1 MSIIGEA
8 ALSAFFE
15 GLFDK
20 LASSDLLKIFEQEK
34 LHADLKKWRTTLL
47 KIRAVLDD
55 AEEKQMTSRL
65 AKIWLVELEDLAHD
79 ADDILDEFATE
90 VLRRKLNAEPRTSKV
105 RKFIP
110 ACCVGF
116 NPSSVMFN
124 ANMRSKIEDI
134 DTRLQN
140 IVTDMNGL
148 GLIESTGRRTRTTR
162 SWVPTTSLV
171 NEGHVYGRD
180 EDKKALIDLLLS
192 HELSDA
198 QLSVIPIVGIGGLG
212 KTTLVQLVYNDND
225 VSCYFDLKAWV
236 CVSDDFDI
244 VRVTKVILQSI
255 IAPKTCSDN
264 DLNLLQVQ
272 LKEKLFGKKFLLI
285 LDDVWNEDYNNWTKL
300 RIPFEFGA
308 PGSKIIVTTRNQGV
322 SSTMGTTSTY
332 ELKILSNDA
341 CWRVF
346 SQHAL
351 GATNFTMHPELEEIG
366 REILHRCK
374 GSPLAAKVL
383 GGLLRTK
390 RNSDEWKNVL
400 NSKIWEIPE
409 EKSTILSILKLS
421 YQHLPSHLKRCFA
434 YCSLFPKDYAF
445 EEKELILLWMAE
457 GLVQETEGNKPMEVV
472 ASEYFRDLHMRS
484 FFQQSSNHE
493 SLFVMHDL
501 INDIAQWAVGGL
513 CYRLEDTMGGDK
525 QSNISTK
532 VRHFSYIKFE
542 YDGIKR
548 FENFPKD
555 VHLRTFLPLPIKEN
569 GYLTNHVPNCLLPRL
584 RYLRVLSL
592 GGYKT
597 TELPNS
603 ISDLKHLRYLNLSN
617 TSIRSLP
624 SSTCSLYN
632 LQTLILKGCSSL
644 TNLPEKIGNLV
655 NLRHLDIT
663 NVNSIKEMPV
673 GIDELKSLRTLS
685 NFVVG
690 KDTGSKIG
698 DLMNL
703 EFLQGKLCISS
714 LENVVDVE
722 DARKANLNGKKS
734 IDALVMKWENALDD
748 IQNEGIAIDVL
759 NMLQPY
765 RTVKTLFI
773 EGYVGARFPMWL
785 SDPSFSNMVE
795 VRIDRCGK
803 CMSLPAIGQLPSLK
817 YLVIE
822 RMAMVQSVGLEF
834 YGEGYLKPFQSLETL
849 RFDDMQEWKDWIP
862 CGVEY
867 EEFPCLRELS
877 ISRCPKLQGKLP
889 RNLPSLETLS
899 IHACEK
905 LVVSIPNLPMLEK
918 IEIVGCK
925 EVNRSTIEL
934 CLLKSMFVS
943 ISDLKILT
951 EEFMPGSAQVETLV
965 IYDCKELRSLWQDRF
980 MSLET
985 LDIISC
991 PSLLNINCLTS
1002 RVKALEIDSCNTLKS
1017 LPISDC
1023 TCLEY
1028 ATIKNCFSLTF
1039 ISRGQLPPTLK
1050 NLKIQFCEN
1059 LQFVVDMEGESSSSS
1074 SSTPFSLTMSQENL
1088 NRNNNNSYGSLLEH
1102 LEIIDC
1108 PSLKCLCDLP
1118 STLKH
1123 LEIMACSELTSLSS
1137 RDELPTALKHLS
1149 VSFCPKLESVTN
1161 KLPASLENLEIGDCK
1176 KLKFLPEGIHKLCH
1190 LNKIDIWKCSSVVS
1204 FPDGGLLPTN
1214 LSVLCIATCE
1224 KLETLPNLTSLPHL
1238 IILECESIKS
1248 FPGEGFPTN
1257 LTNLTL
1263 SGVNTCKKILEWG
1276 LHRLTSLTYLCIGG
1290 GLPDWQSFP
1299 EEEDGKL
1306 MMMMPSSLIYLR
1318 IEDFPNIVSLS
1329 SMGFQNLSALEGLS
1343 IFNCPKLAFLPEKG
1357 LPPSLLDLCIAECPV
1372 LKQHCKKGKGQE
1384 WFKII
1389 DIPRVQILS
1398 SSDFCS

>member
-65 AKIWLVELEDLAHD
+65 VKIWLVELEDLAHD

-255 IAPKTCSDN
+255 IAPETCSDN

-351 GATNFTMHPELEEIG
+351 GATNFTMHPELEEI
-366 REILHRCK
+366 
-374 GSPLAAKVL
+374 
-383 GGLLRTK
+383 
-390 RNSDEWKNVL
+390 
-400 NSKIWEIPE
+400 
-409 EKSTILSILKLS
+409 
-421 YQHLPSHLKRCFA
+421 
-434 YCSLFPKDYAF
+434 
-445 EEKELILLWMAE
+445 E

-472 ASEYFRDLHMRS
+472 AR
-484 FFQQSSNHE
+484 
-493 SLFVMHDL
+493 
-501 INDIAQWAVGGL
+501 GL

-532 VRHFSYIKFE
+532 
-542 YDGIKR
+542 
-548 FENFPKD
+548 
-555 VHLRTFLPLPIKEN
+555 
-569 GYLTNHVPNCLLPRL
+569 
-584 RYLRVLSL
+584 
-592 GGYKT
+592 
-597 TELPNS
+597 
-603 ISDLKHLRYLNLSN
+603 
-617 TSIRSLP
+617 
-624 SSTCSLYN
+624 
-632 LQTLILKGCSSL
+632 
-644 TNLPEKIGNLV
+644 
-655 NLRHLDIT
+655 
-663 NVNSIKEMPV
+663 
-673 GIDELKSLRTLS
+673 
-685 NFVVG
+685 
-690 KDTGSKIG
+690 
-698 DLMNL
+698 
-703 EFLQGKLCISS
+703 GKLCISS
-714 LENVVDVE
+714 LENVLDVE

-849 RFDDMQEWKDWIP
+849 HFEDMQEWKDWIP

-905 LVVSIPNLPMLEK
+905 LVVSIPNLPMLKK

-934 CLLKSMFVS
+934 CLLKSMFLS

-1074 SSTPFSLTMSQENL
+1074 SSSSTPFSLTMSQENL

-1102 LEIIDC
+1102 LEIIGC

-1123 LEIMACSELTSLSS
+1123 LEIMGCSELTSLSS

-1149 VSFCPKLESVTN
+1149 VSMCPKLESVTN

-1257 LTNLTL
+1257 LTKLTL

-1276 LHRLTSLTYLCIGG
+1276 LHRLTSLTYLWIGG

-1329 SMGFQNLSALEGLS
+1329 SMGFQNLSALEGLT
-1343 IFNCPKLAFLPEKG
+1343 IYNCPKLAFLPERG

-1372 LKQHCKKGKGQE
+1372 LKQHCKKGEGQE

-1398 SSDFCS
+1398 SSDFWS